1 MMGGVDHLGT
11 RIRAAREAAGLTR
24 SQLAERIGVSARSIA
39 GWENEGVFPRSK
51 AGALEA
57 ALGIQLRDATA
68 RLEVDHLTDA
78 ELVAETARRLARVA
92 ELERQLAAALAEIA
106 ALRGR
111 PDSDTAGVQ

>member
-68 RLEVDHLTDA
+68 RLEVDPQRTKLPPPDA
-78 ELVAETARRLARVA
+78 AGSIGAGQGPASVRDAGCGPPVDAHPVTRV
-92 ELERQLAAALAEIA
+92 
-106 ALRGR
+106 
-111 PDSDTAGVQ
+111 

>member
-51 AGALEA
+51 AGC
-57 ALGIQLRDATA
+57 A
-68 RLEVDHLTDA
+68 RC
-78 ELVAETARRLARVA
+78 
-92 ELERQLAAALAEIA
+92 
-106 ALRGR
+106 
-111 PDSDTAGVQ
+111 